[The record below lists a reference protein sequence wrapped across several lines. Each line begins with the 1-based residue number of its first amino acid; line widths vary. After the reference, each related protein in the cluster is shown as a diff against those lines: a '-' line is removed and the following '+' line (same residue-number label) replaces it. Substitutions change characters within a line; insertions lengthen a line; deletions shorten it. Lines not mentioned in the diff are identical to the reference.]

1 MKGFVILLV
10 AFLHFSQCQVYKKTF
25 SKKGVY
31 HYEATADQPSFFS
44 ITIKFYPD
52 NTFLMFGV
60 SQNPGNM
67 VQPTFLRYLTYGEW
81 GQKGDYL
88 VLNTNLAKKK
98 IIKEK
103 YQKYLEIR
111 PWDYSEALVKVENDS
126 FLILKK
132 PRQIY
137 SLKRNIFL
145 GLQ

>member
-1 MKGFVILLV
+1 
-10 AFLHFSQCQVYKKTF
+10 
-25 SKKGVY
+25 
-31 HYEATADQPSFFS
+31 
-44 ITIKFYPD
+44 
-52 NTFLMFGV
+52 
-60 SQNPGNM
+60 M